1 MEVVRRVSR
10 TPRGLRGGSKIVK
23 GKTEVAV
30 ETVSMAMATT
40 STPSRMSSGTSKE
53 RGHGG
58 EGDSGKGRTS
68 PVIKRRRLSDR
79 TNKLQSTKES
89 TPSRRSKVITPARVN
104 TTAGVKLNTPS
115 RNTRSRVS
123 LETMASPSVEKLL
136 SQEDSFLAEFSEQM
150 MMEEEEKEGG
160 NNASDHQAREG
171 RVSRASEAD
180 MFEVSDEEK
189 EEEVAD
195 SGIIQSSLAVESQQP
210 PLSSIQVADES
221 QLPATGLSSSE
232 CSGLPASFY
241 QVKQGALEDLKTYV
255 PPVKPVAPPQSL
267 GRLVDEGKD
276 VGPFYGLP
284 SKVVTLYQQH
294 KRVTELFDWQ
304 KACLSTQA
312 VKQKTNLLYSLP
324 TSSGKTMV
332 AEIVM
337 LQVSFFSFSK
347 VD

>member
-10 TPRGLRGGSKIVK
+10 TPRGGTKLGKDKLSNVGGGVVFSK
-23 GKTEVAV
+23 
-30 ETVSMAMATT
+30 ATT
-40 STPSRMSSGTSKE
+40 STPSRMSSRTPKE

-58 EGDSGKGRTS
+58 EGDSGGGRTS

-79 TNKLQSTKES
+79 TNKLQSTTRERK
-89 TPSRRSKVITPARVN
+89 SKVITPARVN
-104 TTAGVKLNTPS
+104 ATARVNTPA
-115 RNTRSRVS
+115 RVNTRSRAS

-150 MMEEEEKEGG
+150 MAEEEKEGG
-160 NNASDHQAREG
+160 NKVTDHQEREG

-180 MFEVSDEEK
+180 MFGMSDEEEVEAAF
-189 EEEVAD
+189 EEAD
-195 SGIIQSSLAVESQQP
+195 SGIIPNSLAVLASQLP
-210 PLSSIQVADES
+210 SRRPSSPSSPKQVADES
-221 QLPATGLSSSE
+221 QLPATLVLSSSE

-255 PPVKPVAPPQSL
+255 APVKPPAPPPQSL

-294 KRVTELFDWQ
+294 KRVNELFDWQ
-304 KACLSTQA
+304 KACLSTQVVQA
-312 VKQKTNLLYSLP
+312 LP
-324 TSSGKTMV
+324 FY
-332 AEIVM
+332 ICFLFF
-337 LQVSFFSFSK
+337 LQLDWICIS
-347 VD
+347 

>member
-10 TPRGLRGGSKIVK
+10 TPRGLRGGSKLVK
-23 GKTEVAV
+23 DKTEVAV
-30 ETVSMAMATT
+30 GMVSMAMATT

-150 MMEEEEKEGG
+150 MMEEEKERG
-160 NNASDHQAREG
+160 NNATDHQAREG

-255 PPVKPVAPPQSL
+255 PPVKPRAPPQSL

-337 LQVSFFSFSK
+337 LQVFSFLES
-347 VD
+347 

>member
-23 GKTEVAV
+23 DKTEVAAG
-30 ETVSMAMATT
+30 TVSMAMATT
-40 STPSRMSSGTSKE
+40 STPSRMSSGTLKE

-89 TPSRRSKVITPARVN
+89 SPSRRSKVITPARVN

-180 MFEVSDEEK
+180 MFGASDEE
-189 EEEVAD
+189 EEVAVEEAD
-195 SGIIQSSLAVESQQP
+195 SGIIPSSLAVESQQP
-210 PLSSIQVADES
+210 SLSSKEVADES

-294 KRVTELFDWQ
+294 KRVNELFSWQ
-304 KACLSTQA
+304 KMCLSTQ
-312 VKQKTNLLYSLP
+312 VVYMYYITN
-324 TSSGKTMV
+324 
-332 AEIVM
+332 A
-337 LQVSFFSFSK
+337 
-347 VD
+347 